1 MVLELSRVSC
11 VFGYGLLVASLAC
24 NSTPTRSQ
32 SLATSPVVGAGA
44 SDSGTSNVGAS
55 DSGAS
60 NAFAPEAGASNAS
73 SAGVGQGEAADAAAG
88 IGPSANAGSADA
100 SLALDGS
107 SGSEPISVDAG
118 GDSQTATKASDGG
131 GCTSAIVCDDFEKDT
146 VGAAP
151 GAPWQ
156 VATTAGTV
164 TVDSTRAASGTK
176 SIKVVAPIA
185 TGYRSAMLRLAGAGL
200 PTPTNVVYGR
210 MMFWLDSA
218 PSASVHWT
226 FIDGSGLVAGANY
239 HSVYRYGG
247 QLPIPSDGGT
257 GSQLMASYDTVDSYS
272 GVGPSSDC
280 WRHSHARA
288 VPVGEWT
295 CAEWEFD
302 GPNNT
307 LRFWLNGD
315 PAPDLTVAGMGD
327 GCISQPA
334 TYIWTAPSFSQVD
347 VGWESYQADAAR
359 TIWLDD
365 VAIGSTRIGCP

>member
-1 MVLELSRVSC
+1 MMVSVSRVSFL
-11 VFGYGLLVASLAC
+11 FGYGLLVASIAC
-24 NSTPTRSQ
+24 NSTPARS
-32 SLATSPVVGAGA
+32 GAPPTASMLGA
-44 SDSGTSNVGAS
+44 GAS

-60 NAFAPEAGASNAS
+60 NSAPPDAGASNARADDGGQAKAS
-73 SAGVGQGEAADAAAG
+73 DATGDIAFSADD
-88 IGPSANAGSADA
+88 GSADA
-100 SLALDGS
+100 SVAFDS
-107 SGSEPISVDAG
+107 SRGSEPISVDAG
-118 GDSQTATKASDGG
+118 GDSQTTAAASDGG
-131 GCTSAIVCDDFEKDT
+131 GCEGAIVCDDFENDT

-156 VATTAGTV
+156 VALTAGTV

-176 SIKVVAPIA
+176 AIKVVAPIA

-226 FIDGSGLVAGANY
+226 FIDGSGLVPGANY

-247 QLPIPSDGGT
+247 QLPIPTGDGGT
-257 GSQLMASYDTVDSYS
+257 GSQLMASYDTVDSYT

-307 LRFWLNGD
+307 LRFWLNGN
-315 PAPDLTVAGMGD
+315 PAPDLTVASTGD

-334 TYIWTAPSFSQVD
+334 TYVWAAPSIHQVD

-365 VAIGSTRIGCP
+365 IAIGSVRIGCP